1 VDFGN
6 LLVELLQSPTHLW
19 WGNIVM
25 MIAGGTLIYL
35 AIVKDYEPVLLLPIG
50 FGTILA
56 NLPLTGLTLG
66 LREAQ
71 LNIPFS
77 GEAGLF
83 TFLYRV
89 GIATELFPLLIF
101 VGVGAMSDFGPLL
114 ENPKLAIFGAA
125 GQLGIFGSLLLAR
138 AVGFPL
144 KDAATV
150 GIIGAADGPTS
161 IYVSSILAPHLL
173 APVVVAAYSY
183 MSLVPIIKPPVMRLL
198 TTPEERRI
206 KRPYTSRPVS
216 KTTRILF
223 PIVTTLVAS
232 LLVPRSAPLVSML
245 MLGNLMRESG
255 VVERLSKAAQNEIT
269 NIATLMLGLTIGSTM
284 NAASFLNWQT
294 VGIFLIGLAAF
305 VLDTAG
311 GLLLAKLLNL
321 FLEEKINPL
330 IGAAGD
336 SAFPMSAR
344 VVHRYAQEHDY
355 SNFILMQAMCTN
367 TAGQIGSVMA
377 GGVVLALLAG
387 AV

>member
-1 VDFGN
+1 VNFGN
-6 LLVELLQSPTHLW
+6 LLVELLQAPTHLGL
-19 WGNIVM
+19 GNIVM

-35 AIVKDYEPVLLLPIG
+35 AIAKDYEPVLLLPIG

-56 NLPLTGLTLG
+56 NLPLDVMTTG

-71 LNIPFS
+71 LHLPFS
-77 GEAGLF
+77 GESGLF
-83 TFLYRV
+83 TVLYKA
-89 GIATELFPLLIF
+89 GIDNELFPLLIF
-101 VGVGAMSDFGPLL
+101 VGVGAMTDFGPLL
-114 ENPKLAIFGAA
+114 ENPKLAMFGAA
-125 GQLGIFGSLLLAR
+125 GQLGIFGSLMLAR

-144 KDAATV
+144 KEAATI

-161 IYVSSILAPHLL
+161 IYVSAILAPHLL

-206 KRPYTSRPVS
+206 KMAYTSRPVS

-223 PIVTTLVAS
+223 PIVVSLIAS

-255 VVERLSKAAQNEIT
+255 VVERLVNSAQNEIT
-269 NIATLMLGLTIGSTM
+269 NISTILLGLTVGATM
-284 NAASFLNWQT
+284 NAANFLNLQT
-294 VGIFLIGLAAF
+294 LGVFLIGLAAF

-311 GLLLAKLLNL
+311 GLLLAKFLNL
-321 FLEEKINPL
+321 FLKEKVNPL

-336 SAFPMSAR
+336 SAFPMSSR
-344 VVHRYAQEHDY
+344 VVHRFAQEHDF
-355 SNFILMQAMCTN
+355 SNFILMQAMCAN
-367 TAGQIGSVMA
+367 TSGQIGSVMA

-387 AV
+387 AA